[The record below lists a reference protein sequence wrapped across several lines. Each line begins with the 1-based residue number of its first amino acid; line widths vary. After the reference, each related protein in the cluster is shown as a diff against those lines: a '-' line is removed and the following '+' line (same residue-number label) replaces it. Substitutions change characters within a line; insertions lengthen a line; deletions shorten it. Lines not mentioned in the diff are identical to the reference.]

1 MMRPTFLVATCCA
14 LLAAQAEARGGGNN
28 CPAPTC
34 LWNAWPKTAECA
46 YSEALRRCTN
56 TTFVTAD
63 GKARDADEQH
73 AWGACAYGQFA
84 LGRDDCPCGRGLS
97 IECACVSRA
106 RAEKGLDAK
115 KSTLMLIGLILVPVA
130 GLWAA
135 ATLWCLRT
143 SHKCGV
149 GCRADQA
156 RKEADCVRCCGCP
169 ASTVHQQT
177 VFWNWFTPVGILGGG
192 VALIVISAGID
203 VTKDYWWGCP

>member
-1 MMRPTFLVATCCA
+1 M
-14 LLAAQAEARGGGNN
+14 
-28 CPAPTC
+28 
-34 LWNAWPKTAECA
+34 
-46 YSEALRRCTN
+46 
-56 TTFVTAD
+56 
-63 GKARDADEQH
+63 
-73 AWGACAYGQFA
+73 
-84 LGRDDCPCGRGLS
+84 
-97 IECACVSRA
+97 SRA

-149 GCRADQA
+149 RCRADQA

-177 VFWNWFTPVGILGGG
+177 MFWNWFTHDSLVFVPKFWCCNIFD
-192 VALIVISAGID
+192 ALNFIISFSHTTSWLPTCTAF
-203 VTKDYWWGCP
+203 V